1 MKVLIAIPCLLTG
14 GTEIQTLN
22 LVRALVKGEHQVT
35 TACYFEHTENMVK
48 LYEEAGSKVV
58 LFSKDGVR
66 VGGVKGIIFLLKNLW
81 KIKLSLRPD
90 VVHVQYMAPG
100 AIPIILLKLIGQ
112 KSIVATA
119 HTNADVYGAKAMKLL
134 KFLQSHVLRAF
145 TCITLRA
152 EKNFFGSCSLFDS
165 SIRCIPAHTHYTI
178 YNAVPGY
185 IQISDNKKE
194 NNDIITIGVVSRLEH
209 IKGMDLVV
217 PAFAKVYD
225 KHKNVRLLV
234 VGDGSLLKQMEEDAN
249 RLHLKNII
257 KFVGR
262 QEQAALQSY
271 YDKIDVLLMPSRSE
285 GFGLTAIEGMAR
297 GCVLVASNTGG
308 LPEVVREGY
317 VGLLHQ
323 PESVNDLAN
332 KICSL
337 IENPKH
343 FEPMR
348 SHLHDYVQQFTFE
361 RYADLFNDLYSQYC
375 VKLIFNRL

>member
-81 KIKLSLRPD
+81 KIKLSFKPD

-100 AIPIILLKLIGQ
+100 AIPIILLKLMGQ
-112 KSIVATA
+112 KSIVATV

-134 KFLQSHVLRAF
+134 KFLQSHVLRTF

-152 EKNFFGSCSLFDS
+152 EKNFFGSCSLFDP
-165 SIRCIPAHTHYTI
+165 SIRRIPAHAHYTI
-178 YNAVPGY
+178 YNALPGY
-185 IQISDNKKE
+185 IQITDKKRE
-194 NNDIITIGVVSRLEH
+194 SQDIITIGVVSRLEH

-217 PAFAKVYD
+217 LAFAKVYD

-234 VGDGSLLKQMEEDAN
+234 VGDGSLRQQMEEDAN
-249 RLHLKNII
+249 RLQLGKNIEFAGMQ
-257 KFVGR
+257 K
-262 QEQAALQSY
+262 QTDLQSS

-317 VGLLHQ
+317 VGLLHL

-343 FEPMR
+343 FEQMR

-361 RYADLFNDLYSQYC
+361 RYADLFNDLYS
-375 VKLIFNRL
+375 KLK

>member
-22 LVRALVKGEHQVT
+22 LVRALIQGGHQVT

-48 LYEEAGSKVV
+48 LYEDAGSKVV
-58 LFSKDGVR
+58 LFSKEGVR
-66 VGGVKGIIFLLKNLW
+66 LGGVKGILFLLKNLW
-81 KIKLSLRPD
+81 KIKLSFKPD

-100 AIPIILLKLIGQ
+100 AIPIILLKLMVQ
-112 KSIVATA
+112 KNIVATA
-119 HTNADVYGAKAMKLL
+119 HTNADVYGVKAMKLL
-134 KFLQSHVLRAF
+134 KFLQIHVLRAF

-165 SIRCIPAHTHYTI
+165 SIRCIPAHAHYTI
-178 YNAVPGY
+178 YNALPGY
-185 IQISDNKKE
+185 IQIANKKRE
-194 NNDIITIGVVSRLEH
+194 NKDIVTIGVVSRLEH

-234 VGDGSLLKQMEEDAN
+234 VGDGSLLKQMEEDAS
-249 RLHLKNII
+249 RSHLCKII
-257 KFVGR
+257 EFAGMQQQR
-262 QEQAALQSY
+262 DLQSY

-317 VGLLHQ
+317 VGLLHL
-323 PESVNDLAN
+323 PESVDDLSN
-332 KICSL
+332 KICCL
-337 IENPKH
+337 VGDPKLL
-343 FEPMR
+343 EQMR
-348 SHLHDYVQQFTFE
+348 TRLQDYVQQFTFE
-361 RYADLFNDLYSQYC
+361 RYADLFNDLYS
-375 VKLIFNRL
+375 KLV

>member
-1 MKVLIAIPCLLTG
+1 MKILVTIPCLLTG

-22 LVRALVKGEHQVT
+22 LVRALIQGGHQVT

-48 LYEEAGSKVV
+48 QYEEVGSKVV
-58 LFSKDGVR
+58 LFSKAGVR
-66 VGGVKGIIFLLKNLW
+66 LGGVKGIIFLLKNLW
-81 KIKLSLRPD
+81 KIKLSFKPD

-100 AIPIILLKLIGQ
+100 AIPIILLKLMGQ

-119 HTNADVYGAKAMKLL
+119 HTNADVYGAKAMNLL
-134 KFLQSHVLRAF
+134 KFLQSHVLRTF

-165 SIRCIPAHTHYTI
+165 SIRRIPAHAHYTI
-178 YNAVPGY
+178 YNALPGY
-185 IQISDNKKE
+185 IQITDKKRENK
-194 NNDIITIGVVSRLEH
+194 DIITIGVVSRLEH

-234 VGDGSLLKQMEEDAN
+234 VGDGSLRHQMEEDAS
-249 RLHLKNII
+249 RSHLCKII
-257 KFVGR
+257 ELAGMQQQR
-262 QEQAALQSY
+262 DLQSY

-323 PESVNDLAN
+323 PESVDDLAN

-337 IENPKH
+337 IENPKLL
-343 FEPMR
+343 EQMR
-348 SHLHDYVQQFTFE
+348 SHLSDYVHQFTFE
-361 RYADLFNDLYSQYC
+361 RYADLFNDLYS
-375 VKLIFNRL
+375 KLK

>member
-100 AIPIILLKLIGQ
+100 AIPIILLNLMGQ
-112 KSIVATA
+112 KNIVATA

-165 SIRCIPAHTHYTI
+165 SIRRIPAHAHYTI
-178 YNAVPGY
+178 YNALPGY

-217 PAFAKVYD
+217 PAFAKVYE
-225 KHKNVRLLV
+225 KNKNIRLLV
-234 VGDGSLLKQMEEDAN
+234 VGDGSWQKQMEEDAN
-249 RLHLKNII
+249 RLQLGKNIEFAGMQ
-257 KFVGR
+257 K
-262 QEQAALQSY
+262 QTDLQSY

-323 PESVNDLAN
+323 PESVDDLAN

-337 IENPKH
+337 IENPKLL
-343 FEPMR
+343 EQMR
-348 SHLHDYVQQFTFE
+348 SHLSDYVHQFTFE
-361 RYADLFNDLYSQYC
+361 RYADLFNDLYS
-375 VKLIFNRL
+375 KLK

>member
-22 LVRALVKGEHQVT
+22 LVRALIQGGHQVT

-48 LYEEAGSKVV
+48 LYEDAGSKVV
-58 LFSKDGVR
+58 LFSKEGVR
-66 VGGVKGIIFLLKNLW
+66 LGGVKGILFLLKNLW
-81 KIKLSLRPD
+81 KIKLSFKPD

-100 AIPIILLKLIGQ
+100 AIPIILLKLMVQ
-112 KSIVATA
+112 KNIVATA
-119 HTNADVYGAKAMKLL
+119 HTNADVYGVKAMKLL

-152 EKNFFGSCSLFDS
+152 EKNFFGSCSLFDP
-165 SIRCIPAHTHYTI
+165 SIQRIPAHAHYTI
-178 YNAVPGY
+178 YNALPGY
-185 IQISDNKKE
+185 IQIANKKRE
-194 NNDIITIGVVSRLEH
+194 NKDIITIGVVSRLEH

-217 PAFAKVYD
+217 SAFAKVYA
-225 KHKNVRLLV
+225 KHKNIRLLV
-234 VGDGSLLKQMEEDAN
+234 VGDGSLRHQMEEDAS
-249 RLHLKNII
+249 RSHLCKII
-257 KFVGR
+257 EFAGMQQQR
-262 QEQAALQSY
+262 DLQSY

-323 PESVNDLAN
+323 PESVDDLAN

-337 IENPKH
+337 IENPKLL
-343 FEPMR
+343 EQMR
-348 SHLHDYVQQFTFE
+348 SHLSDYVHQFTFE
-361 RYADLFNDLYSQYC
+361 RYADLFNDLYS
-375 VKLIFNRL
+375 KLK

>member
-1 MKVLIAIPCLLTG
+1 MKILVTIPCLLTG

-22 LVRALVKGEHQVT
+22 LVRALIQGGHQVT

-48 LYEEAGSKVV
+48 LYEDAGSKVV
-58 LFSKDGVR
+58 LFSKEGVR
-66 VGGVKGIIFLLKNLW
+66 LGGVKGILFLLKNLW
-81 KIKLSLRPD
+81 KIKLSFKPD

-100 AIPIILLKLIGQ
+100 AIPIILLKLMGQ

-119 HTNADVYGAKAMKLL
+119 HTNADVYGAKAMTLL
-134 KFLQSHVLRAF
+134 KFLQSHVLRTF

-165 SIRCIPAHTHYTI
+165 SIRRIPAHAHYTI
-178 YNAVPGY
+178 YNALPGY
-185 IQISDNKKE
+185 IQITDKKRENK
-194 NNDIITIGVVSRLEH
+194 DIVTIGVVSRLEH

-217 PAFAKVYD
+217 PAFAKVYE
-225 KHKNVRLLV
+225 KNKNIRLLV
-234 VGDGSLLKQMEEDAN
+234 VGDGSLRHQMEEDAS
-249 RLHLKNII
+249 RSHLCKII
-257 KFVGR
+257 EFAGMQQQR
-262 QEQAALQSY
+262 DLQSY

-308 LPEVVREGY
+308 LPEVVKEGY

-323 PESVNDLAN
+323 PESVDDLAN

-337 IENPKH
+337 IENPKLL
-343 FEPMR
+343 EQMR
-348 SHLHDYVQQFTFE
+348 THLQDYVQQFTFE
-361 RYADLFNDLYSQYC
+361 RYADLFNDLYS
-375 VKLIFNRL
+375 KLK

>member
-22 LVRALVKGEHQVT
+22 LVRALIQGGHQVT

-48 LYEEAGSKVV
+48 LYEDAGSKVV
-58 LFSKDGVR
+58 LFSKEGVR
-66 VGGVKGIIFLLKNLW
+66 LGGVKGILFLLKNLW
-81 KIKLSLRPD
+81 KIKLSFKPD

-178 YNAVPGY
+178 YNALPGY

-217 PAFAKVYD
+217 PAFAKVYE
-225 KHKNVRLLV
+225 KNKNIRLLV
-234 VGDGSLLKQMEEDAN
+234 VGDGSLRHQMEEDAS
-249 RLHLKNII
+249 RSHLCKII
-257 KFVGR
+257 EFAGMQQQR
-262 QEQAALQSY
+262 DLQSY

-361 RYADLFNDLYSQYC
+361 RYADLFNDLYS
-375 VKLIFNRL
+375 KLK

>member
-22 LVRALVKGEHQVT
+22 LVRALVQGGHQVT

-58 LFSKDGVR
+58 LFSKEGVR

-81 KIKLSLRPD
+81 KIKFSLRPD

-100 AIPIILLKLIGQ
+100 AIPIILLKLMGQ

-134 KFLQSHVLRAF
+134 KFLQSHVLRTF

-152 EKNFFGSCSLFDS
+152 EKNFFGSCSLFDP
-165 SIRCIPAHTHYTI
+165 SIQCVPNHAHYTI
-178 YNAVPGY
+178 YNALPGY
-185 IQISDNKKE
+185 IQISDNKKD
-194 NNDIITIGVVSRLEH
+194 NNDIITIGVVSRLEY

-217 PAFAKVYD
+217 PAFAKVYE
-225 KHKNVRLLV
+225 KNKNVRLLV
-234 VGDGSLLKQMEEDAN
+234 VGDGSLRQQMEDDAN
-249 RLHLKNII
+249 RFHLKSNIEFI
-257 KFVGR
+257 GR

-308 LPEVVREGY
+308 LPEVAREGY

-323 PESVNDLAN
+323 PESVDDLAN
-332 KICSL
+332 KICRL
-337 IENPKH
+337 IENPKLL
-343 FEPMR
+343 EQMR
-348 SHLHDYVQQFTFE
+348 SHLSDYVHQFIFE
-361 RYADLFNDLYSQYC
+361 RYDDLFNDLYS
-375 VKLIFNRL
+375 KLK

>member
-22 LVRALVKGEHQVT
+22 LVRALVKGEHKVT

-81 KIKLSLRPD
+81 KIKFSLRPD

-100 AIPIILLKLIGQ
+100 AIPIILLKLMGQ

-134 KFLQSHVLRAF
+134 KFLQGHVLRTF

-152 EKNFFGSCSLFDS
+152 EKNFFGSCSLFNP
-165 SIRCIPAHTHYTI
+165 SIHRIPAHAHYTI
-178 YNAVPGY
+178 YNALPGY

-217 PAFAKVYD
+217 PAFAKVYE
-225 KHKNVRLLV
+225 KNKNIRLLV
-234 VGDGSLLKQMEEDAN
+234 VGDGSLRKQMEDDAN
-249 RLHLKNII
+249 RFHLKSNIE
-257 KFVGR
+257 FVGR
-262 QEQAALQSY
+262 QEQAVLQSY

-297 GCVLVASNTGG
+297 DCVLVASNTGG

-323 PESVNDLAN
+323 PESVDDLAN
-332 KICSL
+332 KICRL

-343 FEPMR
+343 LEQMC

-361 RYADLFNDLYSQYC
+361 RYADLFNDLYS
-375 VKLIFNRL
+375 KLK

>member
-22 LVRALVKGEHQVT
+22 LVRALVQGGHQVT

-58 LFSKDGVR
+58 LFSKEGVR

-81 KIKLSLRPD
+81 KIKFSLRPD

-100 AIPIILLKLIGQ
+100 AIPIILLKLMGQ

-134 KFLQSHVLRAF
+134 KFLQSHVLRTF

-152 EKNFFGSCSLFDS
+152 EKNFFGSCSLFDP
-165 SIRCIPAHTHYTI
+165 SIQCIPNHAHYTI
-178 YNAVPGY
+178 YNALPGY
-185 IQISDNKKE
+185 IQISDNKKD
-194 NNDIITIGVVSRLEH
+194 NNDIITIGVVSRLEY

-217 PAFAKVYD
+217 PAFAKVYE
-225 KHKNVRLLV
+225 KNKNVRLLV
-234 VGDGSLLKQMEEDAN
+234 VGDGSLRQQMEDDAN
-249 RLHLKNII
+249 RFHLKSNIEFI
-257 KFVGR
+257 GR

-308 LPEVVREGY
+308 LPEVAREGY

-323 PESVNDLAN
+323 PKSVDDLAN
-332 KICSL
+332 KICRL
-337 IENPKH
+337 IENPKLL
-343 FEPMR
+343 EQMR
-348 SHLHDYVQQFTFE
+348 SHLSDYVHQFIFE
-361 RYADLFNDLYSQYC
+361 RYDDLFNDLYS
-375 VKLIFNRL
+375 KLK

>member
-22 LVRALVKGEHQVT
+22 LVRALIQGGHQVT

-58 LFSKDGVR
+58 LFSKEGVR
-66 VGGVKGIIFLLKNLW
+66 LGGVKGILFLLKNLW
-81 KIKLSLRPD
+81 KIKLSFKPD

-100 AIPIILLKLIGQ
+100 AIPIILLKLMGQ
-112 KSIVATA
+112 KNIVATA

-145 TCITLRA
+145 TWITLRA

-178 YNAVPGY
+178 YNALPGY

-217 PAFAKVYD
+217 PAFAKVYE
-225 KHKNVRLLV
+225 KNKNIRLLV
-234 VGDGSLLKQMEEDAN
+234 VGDGSLRHQMEEDAS
-249 RLHLKNII
+249 RSHLCKII
-257 KFVGR
+257 EFAGMQQQR
-262 QEQAALQSY
+262 DLQSY

-323 PESVNDLAN
+323 PESVDDLAN

-337 IENPKH
+337 IENPKLL
-343 FEPMR
+343 EQMR
-348 SHLHDYVQQFTFE
+348 SHLSDYVHQFTFE
-361 RYADLFNDLYSQYC
+361 RYADLFNDLYS
-375 VKLIFNRL
+375 KLK

>member
-1 MKVLIAIPCLLTG
+1 MKILLTIPCLLTG

-22 LVRALVKGEHQVT
+22 LVRALVKGGHQVT

-48 LYEEAGSKVV
+48 LYEKAGSKVV
-58 LFSKDGVR
+58 LFSKEGVR
-66 VGGVKGIIFLLKNLW
+66 VGGVKGILFLLKNLW
-81 KIKLSLRPD
+81 KIKFSFKPD

-100 AIPIILLKLIGQ
+100 AIPIILLKLMGQ
-112 KSIVATA
+112 RNIVATA
-119 HTNADVYGAKAMKLL
+119 HTNADVYGTKAMKLL
-134 KFLQSHVLRAF
+134 KFLQGHVLRAF

-165 SIRCIPAHTHYTI
+165 SIKHIPDHAHYTI
-178 YNAVPGY
+178 YNALPGY

-217 PAFAKVYD
+217 PAFAKVYE
-225 KHKNVRLLV
+225 KNKNVRLLV
-234 VGDGSLLKQMEEDAN
+234 VGDGSLRHQMEEDAS
-249 RLHLKNII
+249 RSHLCKII
-257 KFVGR
+257 EFAGMQQQR
-262 QEQAALQSY
+262 DLQSY

-308 LPEVVREGY
+308 LPEVVGEGY

-323 PESVNDLAN
+323 PESVDDLAN

-337 IENPKH
+337 IENPKLL
-343 FEPMR
+343 EQMR
-348 SHLHDYVQQFTFE
+348 SHLSDYVHQFTFE
-361 RYADLFNDLYSQYC
+361 RYADLFNDLYS
-375 VKLIFNRL
+375 KLK

>member
-81 KIKLSLRPD
+81 KIKLSFKPD

-178 YNAVPGY
+178 YNALPGY

-217 PAFAKVYD
+217 PAFAKVYE
-225 KHKNVRLLV
+225 KNKNIRLLV
-234 VGDGSLLKQMEEDAN
+234 VGDGSLRHQMEEDAS
-249 RLHLKNII
+249 RSHLCKII
-257 KFVGR
+257 EFAGMQQQR
-262 QEQAALQSY
+262 DLQSY

-343 FEPMR
+343 FEQMR

-361 RYADLFNDLYSQYC
+361 RYADLFNDLYS
-375 VKLIFNRL
+375 KLK

>member
-1 MKVLIAIPCLLTG
+1 MKILLTIPCLLTG

-22 LVRALVKGEHQVT
+22 LVRALIQGGHQVT

-58 LFSKDGVR
+58 LFSKAGVR
-66 VGGVKGIIFLLKNLW
+66 LGGVKGILFLLKNLW
-81 KIKLSLRPD
+81 KIKLSFKPD

-100 AIPIILLKLIGQ
+100 AIPIILLKLMGQ

-119 HTNADVYGAKAMKLL
+119 HTNADVYGVKAMKLL

-152 EKNFFGSCSLFDS
+152 EKNFFGSCSLFDP
-165 SIRCIPAHTHYTI
+165 SIQRIPAHAHYTI
-178 YNAVPGY
+178 YNALPGY
-185 IQISDNKKE
+185 IQIANKKRE
-194 NNDIITIGVVSRLEH
+194 NKDIITIGVVSRLEH

-217 PAFAKVYD
+217 PAFAKVYE
-225 KHKNVRLLV
+225 KNKNIRLLV
-234 VGDGSLLKQMEEDAN
+234 VGDGSLRHQMEEDAD
-249 RLHLKNII
+249 RLQLGKNIEFAGMQ
-257 KFVGR
+257 K
-262 QEQAALQSY
+262 QTDLQSY

-323 PESVNDLAN
+323 PESVDDLAN

-337 IENPKH
+337 IEKPKLL
-343 FEPMR
+343 EQMR
-348 SHLHDYVQQFTFE
+348 SHLSDYVHQFTFE
-361 RYADLFNDLYSQYC
+361 RYADLFNDLYS
-375 VKLIFNRL
+375 KLK

>member
-1 MKVLIAIPCLLTG
+1 MKILVTIPCLLTG

-100 AIPIILLKLIGQ
+100 AIPIILLKLMGQ

-119 HTNADVYGAKAMKLL
+119 HTNADVYGAKAMNLL

-178 YNAVPGY
+178 YNALPGY

-217 PAFAKVYD
+217 PAFAKVYE
-225 KHKNVRLLV
+225 KNKNIRLLV
-234 VGDGSLLKQMEEDAN
+234 VGDGSLRHQMEEDAS
-249 RLHLKNII
+249 RSHLCKII
-257 KFVGR
+257 EFAGMQQQR
-262 QEQAALQSY
+262 DLQSY

-343 FEPMR
+343 FEQMR

-361 RYADLFNDLYSQYC
+361 RYADLFNDLYS
-375 VKLIFNRL
+375 KLK

>member
-22 LVRALVKGEHQVT
+22 LVRALIQGGHQVT

-58 LFSKDGVR
+58 LFSKAGVR
-66 VGGVKGIIFLLKNLW
+66 LGGVKGILFLLKNLW

-100 AIPIILLKLIGQ
+100 AIPIILLKLMGQ
-112 KSIVATA
+112 KNIVATA

-152 EKNFFGSCSLFDS
+152 EKNFFGSCSLFDP
-165 SIRCIPAHTHYTI
+165 SIQRIPAHAHYTI
-178 YNAVPGY
+178 YNALPGY
-185 IQISDNKKE
+185 IQIANKKRE
-194 NNDIITIGVVSRLEH
+194 NKDIITIGVVSRLEH

-217 PAFAKVYD
+217 PAFAKVYA

-234 VGDGSLLKQMEEDAN
+234 VGDGSLRQQMEEDAD
-249 RLHLKNII
+249 RLQLGKNIEFAGMQ
-257 KFVGR
+257 K
-262 QEQAALQSY
+262 QTDLQSY

-323 PESVNDLAN
+323 PESVDDLAN
-332 KICSL
+332 KICCL

-343 FEPMR
+343 LEQMR
-348 SHLHDYVQQFTFE
+348 SHLQDYVQQFTFA
-361 RYADLFNDLYSQYC
+361 RYADLFTDLYS
-375 VKLIFNRL
+375 KLK

>member
-1 MKVLIAIPCLLTG
+1 MKVLITIPCLLTG

-22 LVRALVKGEHQVT
+22 LVRTLVKGGHQVT

-66 VGGVKGIIFLLKNLW
+66 LGGVKSIIFLLKKLW
-81 KIKLSLRPD
+81 KIKLIFKPD

-100 AIPIILLKLIGQ
+100 AIPIILLKLMGQ

-134 KFLQSHVLRAF
+134 KFLQSHVLRTF

-152 EKNFFGSCSLFDS
+152 EKKFFGSCSLFDP
-165 SIRCIPAHTHYTI
+165 SIRRIPAHAHYTI
-178 YNAVPGY
+178 YNALPGY

-194 NNDIITIGVVSRLEH
+194 NNDIIIIGVVSRLEH

-217 PAFAKVYD
+217 PAFAKVYE
-225 KHKNVRLLV
+225 KNKNVRLLV
-234 VGDGSLLKQMEEDAN
+234 VGDGSLRQQMEDDAN
-249 RLHLKNII
+249 RFHLKSNIE
-257 KFVGR
+257 FVGR

-308 LPEVVREGY
+308 LPEVVREDY

-323 PESVNDLAN
+323 PESVDDLAN
-332 KICSL
+332 KISCL

-343 FEPMR
+343 FEQMR

-361 RYADLFNDLYSQYC
+361 RYADLFYDLYS
-375 VKLIFNRL
+375 KLK